1 MEVSQE
7 LCSGRSNGVS
17 RPQDRGSSGNSCFQD
32 YSNRSTRRLP
42 HFSLL
47 FEKEAKVSGPR
58 TLTFEPANGR
68 NPFGRLM
75 QIQWWFTWY
84 ARPHLCRCNLRITAN
99 TMYRNNAMRKGS
111 APTDCHRV
119 SRFYTAIIENR
130 FASFH
135 IGSSSSFRWKSLRMN
150 NYIDD
155 RVLWFFLYLIV
166 LFRSFVSNDSIHKL
180 LF

>member
-1 MEVSQE
+1 MKGKFQELNLHSEFVEIFERIRVKEMEVSQE

-58 TLTFEPANGR
+58 TLTFETANGR

-75 QIQWWFTWY
+75 QIQW
-84 ARPHLCRCNLRITAN
+84 
-99 TMYRNNAMRKGS
+99 
-111 APTDCHRV
+111 
-119 SRFYTAIIENR
+119 
-130 FASFH
+130 
-135 IGSSSSFRWKSLRMN
+135 
-150 NYIDD
+150 
-155 RVLWFFLYLIV
+155 
-166 LFRSFVSNDSIHKL
+166 
-180 LF
+180 